1 MKRLRDREC
10 RNRSSYDPFRVI
22 RLPTRRFRGRC
33 PRLLTPALPGQ
44 RALDTDFSPGTRSG
58 SEDERGKGSRK
69 TQNNGNKAKKLLKTK
84 DLKFCKVQ
92 KRTENELKFE
102 CQMRGLDSKSGFG
115 TSPNPVIPGEGG
127 MILRLTTAHE
137 NGLVGVK
144 PCVFNKSS
152 GHFQGSRSCPSA
164 DGHPETMKTDDSR
177 RMWRGRLARGRG
189 SVPLPRAGRM
199 PARQRAGRPR
209 HDSKRARNLAL
220 ALCSAKH
227 LGRAGFLALL
237 AMTEPKETRNR
248 GSKAKKLLKTK
259 DVTYYPEFV
268 D

>member
-164 DGHPETMKTDDSR
+164 DGHPETMKMNRPLTPTPLPLFPLP
-177 RMWRGRLARGRG
+177 WGEGRG
-189 SVPLPRAGRM
+189 ERGDRVRGVFRT
-199 PARQRAGRPR
+199 R
-209 HDSKRARNLAL
+209 HFQSSEESRSDSQPDPMVGAVRDSSLR
-220 ALCSAKH
+220 S
-227 LGRAGFLALL
+227 
-237 AMTEPKETRNR
+237 E
-248 GSKAKKLLKTK
+248 
-259 DVTYYPEFV
+259 
-268 D
+268 